1 MAGALPTQG
10 VRRRL
15 PRVGGFVRVTNPP
28 FSGAARVARIG
39 AVISAALPGTRNENL
54 GLGLGLLGVLA
65 FSGTVPATVLA
76 LDAFSP
82 GFVALGRAALAGLV
96 AGALLLALRQR
107 LPARRELGRLLTV
120 ALGVVFGFP
129 LLMTWALGRVDPA
142 HGSVVL
148 GILPLA
154 TAASG
159 ALLQRERPSLAFWL
173 AAVAGSATVV
183 VFALWDGGGVLAWGD
198 LALLAAVL
206 LAALGYAEGAR
217 VSATL
222 GGWQT
227 ICWALVISLPVL
239 LPVAAWE
246 LLVRAPAPVGAAA
259 WSGFLYVAL
268 ISQLAGFFAW
278 YRGLALGGVARVSQ
292 LQLLQPFLTLVFVWL
307 ALGQSIKPATL
318 VFAALVVVLV
328 GAGRRVRAR

>member
-1 MAGALPTQG
+1 MT
-10 VRRRL
+10 
-15 PRVGGFVRVTNPP
+15 
-28 FSGAARVARIG
+28 
-39 AVISAALPGTRNENL
+39 SAALHGTRREGL

-76 LDAFSP
+76 LHAFSP

-96 AGALLLALRQR
+96 AGLLLLAFRQR
-107 LPARRELGRLLTV
+107 LPRRDELRGL
-120 ALGVVFGFP
+120 ALAAAGVVFGFP
-129 LLMTWALGRVDPA
+129 LLMTWALRTVEPA

-154 TAASG
+154 TATCG
-159 ALLQRERPSLAFWL
+159 ALLQRERPSPAFWL
-173 AAVAGSATVV
+173 TAAAGSATVV
-183 VFALWDGGGVLAWGD
+183 AFALWDNPSGGLHLAWGD
-198 LALLAAVL
+198 LALLAAIA

-217 VSATL
+217 VARSL

-227 ICWALVISLPVL
+227 ICWALVLSLPIL
-239 LPVAAWE
+239 LPLAGRD
-246 LLVRAPAPVGAAA
+246 LLAQPAEPIGPAA

-292 LQLLQPFLTLVFVWL
+292 LQLLQPFVTLVFVWL
-307 ALGQSIKPATL
+307 VLARPIGPMTLGFAVL
-318 VFAALVVVLV
+318 VVALVGL
-328 GAGRRVRAR
+328 GRRATVSR